1 MYNEQTRRVQYYI
14 RIYCEPSNSA
24 GERLSRCTLGIG
36 SNVAGLVK
44 GKMYQVWDRDKHS
57 QVWVRVKCKM
67 CGIG

>member
-1 MYNEQTRRVQYYI
+1 MNNNYI
-14 RIYCEPSNSA
+14 VNHPIQP

-44 GKMYQVWDRDKHS
+44 GKMYHVWDRDKHS

>member
-1 MYNEQTRRVQYYI
+1 MNHPIQ
-14 RIYCEPSNSA
+14 P